1 MKLTAK
7 VLQLIEPQIGTK
19 KDGGTWKKESFVV
32 ETVEQYPKKIQVF
45 SFSNF
50 DPQVNEIVEMYVNIE
65 SREYNGKWYTE
76 VKVNR
81 VKPKEYKIHVQT
93 VQDSIDED
101 NDLPF

>member
-1 MKLTAK
+1 MKVTAK
-7 VLQLIEPQIGTK
+7 VLQLLEPQIGTK
-19 KDGGTWKKESFVV
+19 KDGGTWKKEAFVV

-65 SREYNGKWYTE
+65 SREYNGKWYTDVT
-76 VKVNR
+76 VKR
-81 VKPKEYKIHVQT
+81 VKPKEDKIHVQT

>member
-7 VLQLIEPQIGTK
+7 VLQLLEPQIGTK

-50 DPQVNEIVEMYVNIE
+50 EPQVNEIVEMYVNIE

-81 VKPKEYKIHVQT
+81 VKPKEYKIPVQT